1 MAFRQHF
8 DDFFGDNLRKR
19 ERSRSRPPVDK
30 SQKDEENLLEQGLN
44 RFDRGTTPGRTLLSN
59 LKPAPPRKSDVF
71 ELNSGPKC
79 DLKQHFK
86 EFMSTTNNSR
96 LNSSSAVARARFI
109 YIFFTLLTY
118 IEANLF
124 YAHAICSLIF
134 FAGKKY
140 IFTSLAAAPCS
151 PFGGGRC

>member
-86 EFMSTTNNSR
+86 EFMSTNNSSR
-96 LNSSSAVARARFI
+96 LKDSSVARARLI
-109 YIFFTLLTY
+109 YILSFSKG
-118 IEANLF
+118 
-124 YAHAICSLIF
+124 AIHKLYDIITVSSL
-134 FAGKKY
+134 GELQK
-140 IFTSLAAAPCS
+140 PH
-151 PFGGGRC
+151 

>member
-1 MAFRQHF
+1 MAFKQHF
-8 DDFFGDNLRKR
+8 DDFFGDNLSKKHR

-30 SQKDEENLLEQGLN
+30 SQKDEENFQEQGGGN
-44 RFDRGTTPGRTLLSN
+44 RFDRGTTPGRTLISN

-86 EFMSTTNNSR
+86 EFMSTTNNTR

-109 YIFFTLLTY
+109 YIFIPPYLHST
-118 IEANLF
+118 
-124 YAHAICSLIF
+124 
-134 FAGKKY
+134 K
-140 IFTSLAAAPCS
+140 
-151 PFGGGRC
+151 

>member
-86 EFMSTTNNSR
+86 EFMSTNNSSR
-96 LNSSSAVARARFI
+96 LKDSSVARARLI
-109 YIFFTLLTY
+109 YILSFSKGAIHKLHKLT
-118 IEANLF
+118 
-124 YAHAICSLIF
+124 
-134 FAGKKY
+134 
-140 IFTSLAAAPCS
+140 
-151 PFGGGRC
+151 